1 MNPADDNQNNFPSQA
16 VPSFGVDTSTPPPSP
31 TTSPVENQ
39 SQAQSTF
46 ASSPAAFPPSDTAG
60 QDTLPATAPIP
71 GNAEP
76 PGIVTSNDQQNQN
89 GKKKKVLAAFLVV
102 VMLFGIGAGV
112 YAFRNYQAGQTSA
125 WDCAL
130 YTFNIDQNGTVT
142 VQNGSSHNVPAQKA
156 DVYINGTL
164 VQTFDVPALNSGG
177 GATLGTVS
185 LPANQ
190 SYIWRVDGSQD
201 CDDSGSHEV
210 DTVTGE
216 CSAVVAYDEN
226 WTLLTSNALSQL
238 KAGDVVRFA
247 VTGTATS
254 GTFDMARFSVNGETP
269 QEVTDTKPGSANEFY
284 YEYTI
289 PTGVSTFNV
298 SAEVHHTEM
307 GWF

>member
-1 MNPADDNQNNFPSQA
+1 MNPADDNQNTFSVPQA
-16 VPSFGVDTSTPPPSP
+16 PTFGGDNPTPPPP
-31 TTSPVENQ
+31 VETPTSP
-39 SQAQSTF
+39 QSTF
-46 ASSPAAFPPSDTAG
+46 ASAPAAFPPADTTA
-60 QDTLPATAPIP
+60 QDTLPLTTIP

-76 PGIVTSNDQQNQN
+76 PGVVTSNDQPNAN
-89 GKKKKVLAAFLVV
+89 SKKKKVLAALIVV

-112 YAFRNYQAGQTSA
+112 YAFRNYQAGQASA

-130 YTFNIDQNGTVT
+130 YTFNIDANGTVT
-142 VQNGSSHNVPAQKA
+142 VQNGSSRNEPAQKA

-190 SYIWRVDGSQD
+190 SYTWRVDGTLD
-201 CDDSGSHEV
+201 CDDSGSYEA
-210 DTVTGE
+210 DTASAE
-216 CSAVVAYDEN
+216 CSDVVAYDEN
-226 WTLLTSNALSQL
+226 WTLLTPNALSQL
-238 KAGDVVRFA
+238 KVGDIVRFA

-254 GTFDMARFSVNGETP
+254 GAFDMARFSVNGETAE
-269 QEVTDTKPGSANEFY
+269 EVVDTKPGSANEFY

-289 PTGVSTFNV
+289 PAGVDTFNV
-298 SAEVHHTEM
+298 SAEVHHSEM